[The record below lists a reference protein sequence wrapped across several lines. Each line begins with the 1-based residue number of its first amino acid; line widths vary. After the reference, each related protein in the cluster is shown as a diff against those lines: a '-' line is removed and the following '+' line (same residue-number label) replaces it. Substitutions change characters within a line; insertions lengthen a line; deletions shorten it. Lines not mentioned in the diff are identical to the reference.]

1 MEWQVL
7 IAGFILGAT
16 GSLHCVGM
24 CGPLSL
30 ALPTHHLA
38 PGERIASL
46 LLYQIGRVIT
56 YSFLG
61 LLIGIAGRGI
71 YMAGYQQAFSIVM
84 GSIVLLLAFLYFF
97 QRGSFRSSLLSR
109 IYDPVQQLVIRAMHR
124 ARGPFGFMV
133 MGMANGLLPC
143 GMVYIAIAAAL
154 SLKGVIETTS
164 FMAMF
169 GTGTLPAMLLISFA
183 GRMVNLQ
190 WRNKL
195 RKIVPVFI
203 VLTGTLLILRGLNLG
218 IPFIS
223 PVLPGKVND
232 AINCHP

>member
-1 MEWQVL
+1 MN
-7 IAGFILGAT
+7 
-16 GSLHCVGM
+16 
-24 CGPLSL
+24 
-30 ALPTHHLA
+30 
-38 PGERIASL
+38 
-46 LLYQIGRVIT
+46 
-56 YSFLG
+56 
-61 LLIGIAGRGI
+61 
-71 YMAGYQQAFSIVM
+71 
-84 GSIVLLLAFLYFF
+84 
-97 QRGSFRSSLLSR
+97 
-109 IYDPVQQLVIRAMHR
+109 R
-124 ARGPFGFMV
+124 ARGPVGFMV

-203 VLTGTLLILRGLNLG
+203 VLAGTLLILRGLNLG

-223 PVLPGKVND
+223 PVLPGKIND